1 MSTDFSIRPVGTPV
15 VTPVVRPQPDA
26 VKAAI
31 STELPSPKAVAP
43 QDAPTAVRND
53 PQSGNS
59 DQSYQ
64 IVIDRA
70 AATVV
75 YRLVDSSTRLVL
87 QQYPD
92 EARLR
97 SRAYQRALDAAKL
110 NHTPVK
116 VSQTA

>member
-1 MSTDFSIRPVGTPV
+1 MSTDFSIKPVGAPV

-31 STELPSPKAVAP
+31 STELPSPKAVTP
-43 QDAPTAVRND
+43 EDGPTLVRND

-64 IVIDRA
+64 VVIDRA
-70 AATVV
+70 AATIV
-75 YRLVDSSTRLVL
+75 YRVIDSNTRVVL

-110 NHTPVK
+110 THTSVK